1 VNPLYPQ
8 AARSHPLRTGILP
21 PSQGRE
27 PGGCRSRYLNPIQ
40 WKEKTMKIVTMI
52 ARYLLGLVFL
62 VFGLNKFF
70 NFIPSGPMPSGAA
83 GQFMGALFST
93 HYIMAV
99 GAFEVVPG
107 ILLLIN
113 RYVPLALC
121 LLAPV
126 IVNILLVGT
135 LMTHAAL
142 PSGIMVAILWFLV
155 YRRVR
160 SAFSGLYQMKAA
172 D

>member
-1 VNPLYPQ
+1 
-8 AARSHPLRTGILP
+8 
-21 PSQGRE
+21 
-27 PGGCRSRYLNPIQ
+27 
-40 WKEKTMKIVTMI
+40 MI

-70 NFIPSGPMPSGAA
+70 NFILSGPMPPGAA

-93 HYIMAV
+93 HYLMAV
-99 GAFEVVPG
+99 GAFELVG
-107 ILLLIN
+107 GLLLLIN

-126 IVNILLVGT
+126 IVNILLVGA

-142 PSGIMVAILWFLV
+142 PSGVMVTILWILV
-155 YRRVR
+155 YRRVQ
-160 SAFSGLYQMKAA
+160 SAFSGLYQMKTA